1 MSRVMFI
8 NIATYSISI
17 LSATFKIFMAD
28 DFTLNEKLTSLESV
42 VKSSKIMQGN
52 LEYIPSISLVYPI
65 IKDMVEVA
73 NTFPKLN
80 NSVVN
85 NAQST
90 VVDYLVQDKF
100 GILAHVLLKS
110 KIISDVKEFI
120 EYVD

>member
-1 MSRVMFI
+1 MTIHFKHALIEQAERLHSIQELKDIFDDLNKIHRAI
-8 NIATYSISI
+8 DNIKYPGGFENA
-17 LSATFKIFMAD
+17 KKVDNEM
-28 DFTLNEKLTSLESV
+28 LNK
-42 VKSSKIMQGN
+42 
-52 LEYIPSISLVYPI
+52 YPI
-65 IKDMVEVA
+65 IKVMVEVA

-85 NAQST
+85 NVQPT

>member
-1 MSRVMFI
+1 MAIHFKHALIKQAERLHSIQELKDIFDDLNKI
-8 NIATYSISI
+8 NRAIDNIKYPFGFENA
-17 LSATFKIFMAD
+17 KKVD
-28 DFTLNEKLTSLESV
+28 NEMICK
-42 VKSSKIMQGN
+42 
-52 LEYIPSISLVYPI
+52 YPI

-85 NAQST
+85 NAQPT

-110 KIISDVKEFI
+110 KIISEVKEFI